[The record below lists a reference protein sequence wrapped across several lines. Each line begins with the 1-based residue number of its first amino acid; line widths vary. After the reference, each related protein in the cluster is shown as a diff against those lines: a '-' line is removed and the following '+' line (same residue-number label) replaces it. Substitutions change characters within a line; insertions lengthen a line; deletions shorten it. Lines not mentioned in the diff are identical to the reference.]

1 MIRKRPYGFT
11 LVELVVVIALITV
24 FLAFSLPIFK
34 SAGIFSRQAIET
46 DDLARVITLA
56 KHRAIQENRD
66 FFLHLDINKPRA
78 WLTHSD
84 MDEQA
89 LEKARSEATEFSGN
103 LHFTDIVSADQSR
116 YGGTDP
122 GETGSER
129 IIRFSRHGY
138 SDAVILHLTDHSRA
152 PVSLKVAPFLMET
165 ETLPN
170 HLSYDDCL

>member
-89 LEKARSEATEFSGN
+89 LEKPGPKQLNFRAICISRISCLPINPDMGEPIRAKPDQSGSSVSVG
-103 LHFTDIVSADQSR
+103 TDIQ
-116 YGGTDP
+116 
-122 GETGSER
+122 
-129 IIRFSRHGY
+129 
-138 SDAVILHLTDHSRA
+138 
-152 PVSLKVAPFLMET
+152 MQ
-165 ETLPN
+165 
-170 HLSYDDCL
+170 